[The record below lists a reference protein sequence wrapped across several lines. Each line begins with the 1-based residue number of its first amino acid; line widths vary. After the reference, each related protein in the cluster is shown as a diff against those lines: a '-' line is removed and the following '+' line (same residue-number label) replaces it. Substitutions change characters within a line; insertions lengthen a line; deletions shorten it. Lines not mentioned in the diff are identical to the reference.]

1 VPWCLPPLE
10 GCTSISRAARST
22 AAASA
27 VYKGLILPYC
37 VVVALFW
44 WRAGTWLR
52 EIAPGRRRTQLALF
66 PLGLVAALATA
77 MYAAALGVDGEL
89 HQWIRRYG
97 INLGFGC
104 TFIAELLLTA
114 AIAREPRVPQ
124 VLRRAMVGICATML
138 TLGVASIPLQFLT
151 GSHGEALNAIE
162 WNYGVLMLC
171 FFPLAGAARRR
182 SAATGPVPS

>member
-1 VPWCLPPLE
+1 
-10 GCTSISRAARST
+10 
-22 AAASA
+22 
-27 VYKGLILPYC
+27 
-37 VVVALFW
+37 
-44 WRAGTWLR
+44 
-52 EIAPGRRRTQLALF
+52 
-66 PLGLVAALATA
+66 

-162 WNYGVLMLC
+162 WDYGVLLLS
-171 FFPLAGAARRR
+171 FFAVAGAAWRR
-182 SAATGPVPS
+182 SATTAPVPS